1 MKYLLY
7 IKEDNMQKSIT
18 KDVLAKFKKSYDEG
32 FSKAAQNMIAS
43 AGILDASINF
53 TKLNKNP
60 DVFKKTVKIGKMT
73 NQRQSGRCWMFAG
86 LNTVRVN
93 LMKKFKLGDIEFS
106 HKYLYFYDKLERA
119 NQYLEDVIALKD
131 KDLDDRLTRD
141 VVFYAADDGAWWTT
155 FSRLITKYGI
165 VPEYAYP
172 DTADVMRTDSLIYVL
187 DKRLKIAAKDIRK
200 AKTDEAIDEIKEKA
214 LKDVYKITAIS
225 LGVPPKRFDLI
236 LRDKD
241 DELIERRNIT
251 AIDFYREFIADD
263 LSEYVELGNYPGKG
277 KEENK
282 VYERDF
288 IQQRLGGSL
297 RYLNVSMQRM
307 KDIII
312 SMLDD
317 DEVVWFACDVGKDSS
332 VSRDGAGTGHLV
344 YNLLDR
350 DSLFNI
356 DTKQTKVERMET
368 CESNATHAMVIVGYD
383 RTDDGLK
390 FKVENSWGEKA
401 GIRGYLVMDEEWFDN
416 YGFEI
421 IPKKKYLN
429 QEELKAFDE
438 EPIKLMPWEL

>member
-1 MKYLLY
+1 
-7 IKEDNMQKSIT
+7 MQKSIT

-297 RYLNVSMQRM
+297 KYLNVSMQRM

-350 DSLFNI
+350 DSLFDI

>member
-1 MKYLLY
+1 
-7 IKEDNMQKSIT
+7 MQKSIT

>member
-1 MKYLLY
+1 
-7 IKEDNMQKSIT
+7 MQKSIT

-297 RYLNVSMQRM
+297 KYLNVSMQRM

-429 QEELKAFDE
+429 QEELKALDE

>member
-1 MKYLLY
+1 
-7 IKEDNMQKSIT
+7 MQKSIT
-18 KDVLAKFKKSYDEG
+18 KDVLMKFKKSYDEG

-131 KDLDDRLTRD
+131 KDLDDRLNRD

-297 RYLNVSMQRM
+297 KYLNVSMQRM

>member
-1 MKYLLY
+1 
-7 IKEDNMQKSIT
+7 MQKSIT
-18 KDVLAKFKKSYDEG
+18 KDVLMKFKKSYDEG

-297 RYLNVSMQRM
+297 KYLNVSMQRM
-307 KDIII
+307 KDIVI

>member
-1 MKYLLY
+1 
-7 IKEDNMQKSIT
+7 MQKSIT

-307 KDIII
+307 KDIVI

>member
-1 MKYLLY
+1 
-7 IKEDNMQKSIT
+7 MQKSIT

-297 RYLNVSMQRM
+297 KYLNVSMQRM
-307 KDIII
+307 KDIVI
-312 SMLDD
+312 SMIDD

>member
-1 MKYLLY
+1 
-7 IKEDNMQKSIT
+7 MQKSIT
-18 KDVLAKFKKSYDEG
+18 KDVLAKFKKSYDEN
-32 FSKAAQNMIAS
+32 FSKASQNMIAS
-43 AGILDASINF
+43 AGIMDASINYA
-53 TKLNKNP
+53 KLIKNP
-60 DVFKKTVKIGKMT
+60 DVFKKTVKIGNMT

-86 LNTVRVN
+86 LNVIRVN
-93 LMKKFKLGDIEFS
+93 MMKKFKLGDLQFS

-131 KDLDDRLTRD
+131 KDLDDRLNRI
-141 VVFYAADDGAWWTT
+141 VVFDAANDGAWWTT

-165 VPEYAYP
+165 VPEYVYP
-172 DTADVMRTDSLIYVL
+172 DTEDVKKTDNLISVL
-187 DKRLKIAAKDIRK
+187 DKRLKIAAKDIRN
-200 AKTDEAIDEIKEKA
+200 AKDDEAIEEIKDAA
-214 LKDVYKITAIS
+214 LKDCYKITAIS

-251 AIDFYREFIADD
+251 AVDFYREFLADD

-288 IQQRLGGSL
+288 IQQRIGGSL
-297 RYLNVSMQRM
+297 KYLNVSMQRM
-307 KDIII
+307 KDIVIA
-312 SMLDD
+312 MLDD
-317 DEVVWFACDVGKDSS
+317 DETLWFGCDVGKDSLI
-332 VSRDGAGTGHLV
+332 SRDGDGTGHLV

-350 DSLFNI
+350 DSLFGI

-368 CESNATHAMVIVGYD
+368 CESNTTHAMVLVGYD
-383 RTDDGLK
+383 RTDEGLK

-401 GIRGYLVMDEEWFDN
+401 GIKGYLVMDEAWFDN
-416 YGFEI
+416 YAFEI

-429 QEELKAFDE
+429 KEELEALNTE
-438 EPIKLMPWEL
+438 AIKLMPWEA

>member
-1 MKYLLY
+1 
-7 IKEDNMQKSIT
+7 MQKSIT
-18 KDVLAKFKKSYDEG
+18 KDVLAKFKKSYDED

-401 GIRGYLVMDEEWFDN
+401 GIKGYLVMDEEWFDN

>member
-1 MKYLLY
+1 
-7 IKEDNMQKSIT
+7 MQKSIT
-18 KDVLAKFKKSYDEG
+18 KDVLMKFKKSYDEG

-307 KDIII
+307 KDIVI
-312 SMLDD
+312 SMIDD

>member
-1 MKYLLY
+1 
-7 IKEDNMQKSIT
+7 
-18 KDVLAKFKKSYDEG
+18 
-32 FSKAAQNMIAS
+32 
-43 AGILDASINF
+43 
-53 TKLNKNP
+53 
-60 DVFKKTVKIGKMT
+60 
-73 NQRQSGRCWMFAG
+73 
-86 LNTVRVN
+86 
-93 LMKKFKLGDIEFS
+93 MKKFKLGDIEFS

-307 KDIII
+307 KDIVI

>member
-18 KDVLAKFKKSYDEG
+18 KDVLMKFKKSYDEG

-297 RYLNVSMQRM
+297 KYLNVSMQRM
-307 KDIII
+307 KDIVI

-429 QEELKAFDE
+429 EEELKAFDE

>member
-1 MKYLLY
+1 
-7 IKEDNMQKSIT
+7 MQKSIT
-18 KDVLAKFKKSYDEG
+18 KDVLMKFKKSYDES

-60 DVFKKTVKIGKMT
+60 DVFKKTIKIGKMT

-131 KDLDDRLTRD
+131 KDLDDRLNRD

-277 KEENK
+277 KKENK

-307 KDIII
+307 KDIVI

-429 QEELKAFDE
+429 EEELKAFDE

>member
-1 MKYLLY
+1 
-7 IKEDNMQKSIT
+7 MQKSIT
-18 KDVLAKFKKSYDEG
+18 KDVLMKFKKSYDEG

-297 RYLNVSMQRM
+297 KYLNVSMQRM
-307 KDIII
+307 KDIVI
-312 SMLDD
+312 SMIDD

>member
-1 MKYLLY
+1 
-7 IKEDNMQKSIT
+7 MQKSIT
-18 KDVLAKFKKSYDEG
+18 KDVLMKFKKSYDEG

-131 KDLDDRLTRD
+131 KDLDDRLNRD

-297 RYLNVSMQRM
+297 KYLNVSMQRM
-307 KDIII
+307 KDIVI

-429 QEELKAFDE
+429 EEELKAFDE